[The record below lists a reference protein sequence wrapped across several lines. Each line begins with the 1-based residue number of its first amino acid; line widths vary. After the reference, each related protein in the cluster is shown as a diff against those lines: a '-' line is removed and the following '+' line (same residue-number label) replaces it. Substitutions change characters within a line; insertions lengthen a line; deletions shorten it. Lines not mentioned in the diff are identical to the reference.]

1 MTAMPADT
9 RTSGAA
15 TKSSTRRAQA
25 VTAASAMHNRYN
37 RFFRMLFRVMYAS
50 VVYPLEAAER
60 VRALSQTGSVVYV
73 ARAPTT
79 WIALFF
85 NWALERLGLP
95 LPEFVGGYDMRFW
108 QPFQRLWRA
117 RKSKNITPTGAWVD
131 RFSGRSPTSDEAI
144 LGELA
149 SLGAP
154 AFIFMRQPRGVK
166 SPGGIMP
173 DSPESNDYFKTLVAV
188 QRTRE
193 AAIQIIPH
201 AVVDKN
207 QAGSATRS
215 ITDRIFGDRRRPG
228 RLRLLAM
235 QLVPWQQTVI
245 RVANPIDL
253 KAFVAENK
261 DQDDEIIAKR
271 LRHELQRRISDE
283 ERVIAGP
290 DLAEHGLIARHV
302 LRSPE
307 VKAAI
312 DAAAKTSGKSIAE
325 LEKKAKRDL
334 DHIAAKYNV
343 RYVGFAGRVLG
354 WVFNR
359 IYDGVVIDEPG
370 LAQML
375 EASRR
380 GPLIMCPS
388 HRSHIDYLVL
398 SYALWRYGVNP
409 PHIVAGANLSFF
421 PLGSFFRR
429 TGAFFM
435 RRTFKDD
442 KLYAAVFERY
452 VTELIR
458 TGTSI
463 EFFPEG
469 TRSRTGKM
477 LMPRFGIL
485 KMLVDAY
492 REGAAADMM
501 FVPISLDYERI
512 IEASAYER
520 ELMGAEKKAEDVRG
534 LLKTT
539 SVLRSRYGRVHIQFG
554 EPMSLAD
561 LAKERQLPKSADP
574 AGDELWR
581 IEVERLG
588 YRILHSSALVA
599 SVTPPSVVATVLL
612 GHPGR
617 GMAQSL
623 FLERANGLVDFLETG
638 GGRLSESLTGR
649 DELVVGRAGRDAALL
664 ESVQNLIEDGLIA
677 VDRPGRGDA
686 EPIYRVPEDRRI
698 ALDFYKNG
706 VMNQCA
712 PAALVSRAIVKA
724 GINHPRYDDL
734 HASTRYL
741 SQLFKRE
748 FLYRADSGFTTYFDD
763 ALASLAV
770 RGMLDVHDDG
780 TVVVHNM
787 GAVRLLAGLLDS
799 YVEGYWVTARTL
811 QDLREFPLWDKELQ
825 SRSLERARRAYFE
838 GEITR
843 PEAANRTL
851 IETALQYY
859 VATRVITLTP
869 DGKRKT
875 ATLTPGYEG
884 EKLDALISE
893 IRTFL

>member
-1 MTAMPADT
+1 LF
-9 RTSGAA
+9 A
-15 TKSSTRRAQA
+15 T
-25 VTAASAMHNRYN
+25 
-37 RFFRMLFRVMYAS
+37 MYSS
-50 VVYPLEAAER
+50 VVYPPEAAER
-60 VRALSQTGSVVYV
+60 VRTLSQTGSIVYV

-85 NWALERLGLP
+85 NWVFDKLGLP
-95 LPEFVGGYDMRFW
+95 LPEFVGGYNMRFF
-108 QPFQRLWRA
+108 QPFERIWRA
-117 RKSKNITPTGAWVD
+117 RKNKNLKPTGAWAD
-131 RFSGRSPTSDEAI
+131 RFNGQPPKPDEVVF
-144 LGELA
+144 GELA
-149 SLGAP
+149 SVGAP
-154 AFIFMRQPRGVK
+154 AFIFMRQPRGVAN
-166 SPGGIMP
+166 PGGMIP
-173 DSPESNDYFKTLVAV
+173 DGPDGNNYFRTLVAV
-188 QRTRE
+188 QRGRE
-193 AAIQIIPH
+193 ASIHLIPQ

-228 RLRLLAM
+228 SLRLLAM

-245 RVANPIDL
+245 RVADPIDL
-253 KAFVAENK
+253 KAFIAETR

-271 LRHELQRRISDE
+271 LRHELQKRISEE

-290 DLAEHGLIARHV
+290 DLAEHGLIHRHV

-312 DAAAKTSGKSIAE
+312 EAVAKIAGKSIAE

-370 LAQML
+370 LAAML
-375 EASRR
+375 EASRK
-380 GPLIMCPS
+380 GPIIMCPT

-435 RRTFKDD
+435 RRSFKDD
-442 KLYAAVFERY
+442 KLYAAVFQRY
-452 VTELIR
+452 VVELVR

-485 KMLVDAY
+485 KMTVDAF
-492 REGAAADMM
+492 RERATNDLI

-520 ELMGAEKKAEDVRG
+520 ELMGDEKKAEDVRG

-539 SVLRSRYGRVHIQFG
+539 KVLRSRYGRVHIQFG
-554 EPMSLAD
+554 EPMSLAE
-561 LAKERQLPKSADP
+561 LVRERQLPMTMDP
-574 AGDELWR
+574 SGDELWR
-581 IEVERLG
+581 IEIERLG
-588 YRILHSSALVA
+588 YRILHSAAMVA

-612 GHPGR
+612 GHQGR
-617 GMAQSL
+617 GMARSV
-623 FLERANGLVDFLETG
+623 FLERASGLLDFLETG
-638 GGRLSESLTGR
+638 GGRLSESLTGADERVVDR
-649 DELVVGRAGRDAALL
+649 DGRNAAIL
-664 ESVQNLIEDGLIA
+664 ESVQNLVEDGLVAI
-677 VDRPGRGDA
+677 DRAGRGDA

-712 PAALVSRAIVKA
+712 PAALVARAIVKS
-724 GINHPRYDDL
+724 GNNHPRYDEL
-734 HASTRYL
+734 HDSTRRL
-741 SQLFKRE
+741 SRLFKRE

-780 TVVVHNM
+780 SVVVHTM
-787 GAVRLLAGLLDS
+787 GSIKLLSGLLDS
-799 YVEGYWVTARTL
+799 YVEAYWVTSRTL

-838 GEITR
+838 GEISR

-851 IETALQYY
+851 IETALTYF
-859 VATRVITLTP
+859 VATRVITLAP

-884 EKLDALISE
+884 EKLDALIAE
-893 IRTFL
+893 IRAYL